1 MKISSALGVNSSAIR
16 TRTFTLGGQTFKVR
30 VPLASEMDA
39 ISRMVE
45 EADWTA
51 KHAEMMAPLLEKR
64 DTLEGDD
71 IVFKDDDAIVAGKS
85 VKELAQMT
93 VKAEA
98 RILHMVRLLVPADEG
113 FDMAQV
119 SYADIEA
126 EWPFSVQMDLVKK
139 INEVISPGYED
150 TRKN

>member
-1 MKISSALGVNSSAIR
+1 MKLSSALNVNPSAIR
-16 TRTFTLGGQTFKVR
+16 TRSFTLGGQPFKVR

-39 ISRMVE
+39 IAKVVE
-45 EADWTA
+45 EADWKQ

-64 DTLEGDD
+64 ETLEGDD
-71 IVFKDDDAIVAGKS
+71 IVFTDDDAIVGGKS

-93 VKAEA
+93 VKAEV
-98 RILHMVRLLVPADEG
+98 RILHMIRLLVPADEG
-113 FDMAQV
+113 FDMAQI